1 MPLKVLQAGSK
12 IANLILKDH
21 VIRYIELKSRQPL
34 SIAKYGEKFL
44 PEGIISDGKIVSREM
59 LESILEQ
66 CIQTW
71 KIRRRR
77 IRFIVPDSYVAIR
90 KLSIPSVLK
99 GEEIR
104 GYLSLELGETIPLPF
119 EQSVFDFVP
128 LQQISDEA
136 QEILLFAA
144 PKQTVLEY
152 TQLFE
157 KLKLK
162 PIAADISP
170 LSLYRLLY
178 ILKDINPKEH
188 LLLVQCDLSSVHV
201 TVFHEHYPL
210 FTRQLNVEM
219 NIEDWEQIQIGNSN
233 KYYLKWTGT
242 KEGLNLQFENVITEI
257 DRVINFYRFSFQQEE
272 QQINRII
279 LTGDHPSFHNI
290 YQLMV
295 NRFNI
300 PVKHI
305 DDEVAQVLRDSLDSS
320 YYLPLGLALKEVR

>member
-1 MPLKVLQAGSK
+1 MPLKVLQARRK

-21 VIRYIELKSRQPL
+21 VIRYIELKSRHPL

-59 LESILEQ
+59 LEAILEQ
-66 CIQTW
+66 CIQSW
-71 KIRRRR
+71 KIRKRR
-77 IRFIVPDSYVAIR
+77 IRFIVPDSYIAIR
-90 KLSIPSVLK
+90 KLSVPSVLK
-99 GEEIR
+99 AEEIR

-119 EQSVFDFVP
+119 EQPVFDFVP
-128 LQQISDEA
+128 LKQISNEE

-144 PKQTVLEY
+144 PEQAVAEY

-157 KLKLK
+157 RLKLK

-170 LSLYRLLY
+170 LSLYRLLFT
-178 ILKDINPKEH
+178 LKDINPKEH

-219 NIEDWEQIQIGNSN
+219 NMNDWEQIQIGNSN
-233 KYYLKWTGT
+233 KYYLQWTRS
-242 KEGLNLQFENVITEI
+242 EEELNLQFENIITEI
-257 DRVINFYRFSFQQEE
+257 DRVMNFYRFSFQQGE
-272 QQINRII
+272 QQINGIV
-279 LTGDHPSFHNI
+279 LMGDHPFFHNI
-290 YQLMV
+290 YRLMV
-295 NRFNI
+295 DRFNI
-300 PVKHI
+300 PVEHI
-305 DDEVAQVLRDSLDSS
+305 DDEVIQALSDPLDRS